1 MLCVK
6 SPKRLRYAESRS
18 EGLGLSA
25 TTCVPDPGGATGW
38 IEVTSEGDLRERRE
52 ESDADTAVEEPED
65 FSVPCE

>member
-25 TTCVPDPGGATGW
+25 STCVPDPGGATGW
-38 IEVTSEGDLRERRE
+38 IKVTSEGDLRERTDESE
-52 ESDADTAVEEPED
+52 EPDTAVEEPED
-65 FSVPCE
+65 FSVP

>member
-25 TTCVPDPGGATGW
+25 STCVPDPGGATGW
-38 IEVTSEGDLRERRE
+38 IEVTSEGDLRERTDESE
-52 ESDADTAVEEPED
+52 EPDTAVEEPED
-65 FSVPCE
+65 FSVP